1 MSQLT
6 AALFLLKEWKNLPE
20 DGEENRFILLES
32 EYNQFKSTLDEED
45 MEDYQALDYI
55 KERVSFWK
63 KELFKAE
70 EKEFFFLMNKEL
82 GIE

>member
-1 MSQLT
+1 MFDDEPAKT
-6 AALFLLKEWKNLPE
+6 LKECQQRLDFYYEKM
-20 DGEENRFILLES
+20 S
-32 EYNQFKSTLDEED
+32 SLDEED

-70 EKEFFFLMNKEL
+70 EKEFFVLMNKEL